1 MALSHKK
8 KTAGRPPD
16 WPEETESDAEWERL
30 ASNEVIWEEMIN
42 GSRNV
47 QEIDSEEVTL
57 DADEASEED
66 TLDAVSRIE
75 EETQRTEND
84 SPTKETAVAEPSD
97 ETVKVIHGERSEVAT
112 GQQKNV
118 YTMVTGQNLSTGQQL
133 RVKSM
138 IDSGN
143 TLRRGVAITDA
154 FRKRLGLKYSSVR
167 PKTVGTADKTG
178 KMIQLGIT
186 E

>member
-16 WPEETESDAEWERL
+16 WLEETNSDAKWEKW
-30 ASNEVIWEEMIN
+30 ACNEVIWEEMMN
-42 GSRNV
+42 SSGNV
-47 QEIDSEEVTL
+47 RDVYSEEVTL
-57 DADEASEED
+57 DADKASEEE

-143 TLRRGVAITDA
+143 TLR
-154 FRKRLGLKYSSVR
+154 
-167 PKTVGTADKTG
+167 
-178 KMIQLGIT
+178 
-186 E
+186 